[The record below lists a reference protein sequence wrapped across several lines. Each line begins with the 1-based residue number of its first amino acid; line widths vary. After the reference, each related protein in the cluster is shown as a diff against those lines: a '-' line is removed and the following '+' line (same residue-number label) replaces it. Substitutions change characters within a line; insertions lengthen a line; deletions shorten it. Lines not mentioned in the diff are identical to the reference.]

1 MKKLLI
7 IVAISCLGTA
17 YGLHVVELYQETKVR
32 QAIEAECL
40 RSLIQTGIERRDI
53 RVSNG
58 TCVVILEANP
68 TQDLDPN

>member
-7 IVAISCLGTA
+7 IIAISSLGAA

-40 RSLIQTGIERRDI
+40 RALIQTGIERRDI

-58 TCVVILEANP
+58 TCAVILEPNSS
-68 TQDLDPN
+68 QSLDTN

>member
-7 IVAISCLGTA
+7 IIAISCLGAA

-40 RSLIQTGIERRDI
+40 RALIRTGIERRDI
-53 RVSNG
+53 QVSNG
-58 TCVVILEANP
+58 TCVVILEPNSS
-68 TQDLDPN
+68 QSLDTN